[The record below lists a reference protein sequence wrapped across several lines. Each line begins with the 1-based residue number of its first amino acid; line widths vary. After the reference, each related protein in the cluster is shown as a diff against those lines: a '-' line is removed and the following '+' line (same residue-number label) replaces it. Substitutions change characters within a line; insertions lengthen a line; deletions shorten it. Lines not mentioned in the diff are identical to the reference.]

1 MVKKLPSHQQV
12 LDEYQRTHKASSFK
26 QFKSVTSKAIFS
38 YRDAMD
44 EDAFMEKAE
53 VEYGNYKPSTMQSR
67 LGHWIT
73 YFKIQGLPE
82 EQVTKLRKIIRED
95 FKENIDNEKSKPNPD
110 FTMEEVKK
118 CLYEAY
124 QKETRKDMKILLLF
138 YATCPPLRMVVL
150 DNTIVVRNSVML
162 RRLKST
168 DLQDKNFINLETG
181 VFEINQDKT
190 FAREFKI
197 ENKEFLEALDKYVSI
212 SNWSYLLMMS
222 ESTYKR
228 ALTDCIG
235 SRPIQTLRHLYIS
248 DLVERG
254 VSKQVFQDETRKM
267 GHSFE
272 TALREYATHQ
282 KSGFFAN

>member
-1 MVKKLPSHQQV
+1 
-12 LDEYQRTHKASSFK
+12 
-26 QFKSVTSKAIFS
+26 
-38 YRDAMD
+38 MD
-44 EDAFMEKAE
+44 EDTFMEKAE
-53 VEYGNYKPSTMQSR
+53 IEYSGFKPSTMQSR

-73 YFKIQGLPE
+73 YFKIQGLPD

-95 FKENIDNEKSKPNPD
+95 IKENIDNEKSKPNPD
-110 FTMEEVKK
+110 FTMEQVKK

-124 QKETRKDMKILLLF
+124 ENEKRKDMKIMLLF

-150 DNTIVVRNSVML
+150 DNAVVVRSTVML
-162 RRLKST
+162 RRLKGT

-197 ENKEFLEALDKYVSI
+197 ESKEFLEALDKYVSI
-212 SNWSYLLMMS
+212 SNWSHLLMMS

-228 ALTDCIG
+228 ALTVCIG

-248 DLVERG
+248 DLVERA
-254 VSKQVFQDETRKM
+254 VSKQVFHSETRKM

-272 TALREYATHQ
+272 TALKEYATHQ
-282 KSGFFAN
+282 KTGFLSI

>member
-1 MVKKLPSHQQV
+1 MNKLPSHQQV

-26 QFKSVTSKAIFS
+26 QFKSVTAKANFS

-44 EDAFMEKAE
+44 TDAFMEKAE
-53 VEYGNYKPSTMQSR
+53 LEYGNYKPTTMQSR

-82 EQVTKLRKIIRED
+82 EQVTKLRRVIRED
-95 FKENIDNEKSKPNPD
+95 IKENIDNEKSKPNPD
-110 FTMEEVKK
+110 FTLEEVKK

-124 QKETRKDMKILLLF
+124 EKEKRKDMKILLLF

-150 DNTIVVRNSVML
+150 DNTIVVRNTVML

-168 DLQDKNFINLETG
+168 DLQDKNFINLENG

-197 ENKEFLEALDKYVSI
+197 ESNEFLEALDKYVSI
-212 SNWSYLLMMS
+212 SNWTYFLMMS

-254 VSKQVFQDETRKM
+254 VSKQVFHDETQKM
-267 GHSFE
+267 GHSME
-272 TALREYATHQ
+272 TALKEYATHQ
-282 KSGFFAN
+282 KTGFLAN